1 MAERRTLVLSV
12 DRDDDLGY
20 KAGLEGPVVGRDACI
35 AAANALALVDPED
48 SDVNAIFQ
56 AVKIADGLVANCEE
70 VEVAIV
76 AGDHLHMIEG
86 DRKIARDLERVIART
101 GATECILVTD
111 GAEDDFVLPIIQS
124 RIAVSSVRRVVVTQM
139 VNLEGTYYILKKL
152 LDDPKISRPLLVPVG
167 LAMLLFAIA
176 YRLVPEGAMII
187 VIGVIGVI
195 LFRGLGYDDI
205 FGLSDRALASSLSHG
220 RFTLVTNLAAV
231 LLMIIG
237 AITGITTMI
246 VHYMGGDQ
254 SNGLFMVLAF
264 AYGAIPWW
272 VSAGLRLLG
281 GPPRRRLARRSR
293 RGLAPSSP
301 ALHNARGRPLRL
313 RRRDLRAR
321 GQPGAR
327 VSDPGRG
334 RAPVLRRACSCGR
347 YLPRARAL
355 ASAFSPAVLGR
366 WGRSSLPPGRITRP
380 RASPG

>member
-12 DRDDDLGY
+12 DRDDDIGY
-20 KAGLEGPVVGRDACI
+20 KAGLEGPVVGREACL

-56 AVKIADGLVANCEE
+56 AVKVADGLAANCEE

-124 RIAVSSVRRVVVTQM
+124 RIPVSSVRRVVVTQM

-176 YRLVPEGAMII
+176 YLLGYPEGAMI
-187 VIGVIGVI
+187 VVVGVIGVYL

-205 FGLSDRALASSLSHG
+205 FGSSYRALASSLSRG

-237 AITGITTMI
+237 AINGITTMI

-254 SNGLFMVLAF
+254 ASGLLMVLAF
-264 AYGAIPWW
+264 AYGAVPWW
-272 VSAGLRLLG
+272 VSAGLVSSAGRLVDAYLG
-281 GPPRRRLARRSR
+281 ERGEVWRVLLLPFLTLAVGLFVYGAAIYVLAVNRAPEFPILAEAALQYFAGLVLAAGVCLAIGLWLQHSARRLSR
-293 RGLAPSSP
+293 DG
-301 ALHNARGRPLRL
+301 
-313 RRRDLRAR
+313 D
-321 GQPGAR
+321 
-327 VSDPGRG
+327 D
-334 RAPVLRRACSCGR
+334 RAC
-347 YLPRARAL
+347 LTAE
-355 ASAFSPAVLGR
+355 
-366 WGRSSLPPGRITRP
+366 
-380 RASPG
+380 

>member
-12 DRDDDLGY
+12 DRDDDIGY
-20 KAGLEGPVVGRDACI
+20 KAGLESPVVGRDACL

-56 AVKIADGLVANCEE
+56 AVKVADGLAADGEE

-76 AGDHLHMIEG
+76 AGDHLRMIEG

-176 YRLVPEGAMII
+176 YLLGYPEGAMI
-187 VIGVIGVI
+187 VVVGVIGVYL

-205 FGLSDRALASSLSHG
+205 FGSSYRALATSLSHG

-254 SNGLFMVLAF
+254 ANGLFMVLAF

-272 VSAGLRLLG
+272 VSAGLVSSAGRLVDVWLG
-281 GPPRRRLARRSR
+281 ERGEVWRVLLLPFLTLAAGLFVYGAAIYVLAVNRAPEFPILAEAALQYFAALALAAGVCLAIGLWLQHSARRSSGDGDAR
-293 RGLAPSSP
+293 RPSD
-301 ALHNARGRPLRL
+301 AL
-313 RRRDLRAR
+313 
-321 GQPGAR
+321 
-327 VSDPGRG
+327 
-334 RAPVLRRACSCGR
+334 
-347 YLPRARAL
+347 
-355 ASAFSPAVLGR
+355 
-366 WGRSSLPPGRITRP
+366 
-380 RASPG
+380 

>member
-12 DRDDDLGY
+12 DRDDDIGY
-20 KAGLEGPVVGRDACI
+20 KAGLEAPVVGRDACI

-56 AVKIADGLVANCEE
+56 AVKVADGLAANCEE

-176 YRLVPEGAMII
+176 YLLGYPEGATIV
-187 VIGVIGVI
+187 VIGVIGVY
-195 LFRGLGYDDI
+195 LLSRGLGYDDI
-205 FGLSDRALASSLSHG
+205 FGSSYRALANSLSHG

-231 LLMIIG
+231 LLIVIG
-237 AITGITTMI
+237 AINGITTMI
-246 VHYMGGDQ
+246 VHYMGGNQ
-254 SNGLFMVLAF
+254 ANGLFMVLAF
-264 AYGAIPWW
+264 AYGAVPWW
-272 VSAGLRLLG
+272 VAAGVASSAGRLIDVWLG
-281 GPPRRRLARRSR
+281 ERGEVWRVLLLPFLALAAGLFVYGAAIYVLAVNRAPEFPILAEAGLQYFVVLALAAGASLALGLWLQHSARRSS
-293 RGLAPSSP
+293 G
-301 ALHNARGRPLRL
+301 
-313 RRRDLRAR
+313 D
-321 GQPGAR
+321 
-327 VSDPGRG
+327 VED
-334 RAPVLRRACSCGR
+334 RAC
-347 YLPRARAL
+347 LPAE
-355 ASAFSPAVLGR
+355 
-366 WGRSSLPPGRITRP
+366 
-380 RASPG
+380 

>member
-20 KAGLEGPVVGRDACI
+20 KAGLEGPVVGREACL

-176 YRLVPEGAMII
+176 YLLGYPEGAMI
-187 VIGVIGVI
+187 VVVGVIGVYL
-195 LFRGLGYDDI
+195 LFRGLGYEDI
-205 FGLSDRALASSLSHG
+205 FGSSYRALANSLSHG

-246 VHYMGGDQ
+246 VYYMGGDQ

-272 VSAGLRLLG
+272 VSAGLVSSAGRLLDVYLG
-281 GPPRRRLARRSR
+281 ERGEVWRVILLPFVTLAAGLFIYGAAIYVLAVNGAPEFPILAEAGLQYFAVLTLAACACLAVGLWLQHSARRSS
-293 RGLAPSSP
+293 GK
-301 ALHNARGRPLRL
+301 G
-313 RRRDLRAR
+313 D
-321 GQPGAR
+321 
-327 VSDPGRG
+327 D
-334 RAPVLRRACSCGR
+334 RAC
-347 YLPRARAL
+347 LPAE
-355 ASAFSPAVLGR
+355 
-366 WGRSSLPPGRITRP
+366 
-380 RASPG
+380 

>member
-12 DRDDDLGY
+12 DRDDDIGY
-20 KAGLEGPVVGRDACI
+20 KAGVDAPVVGRDACL
-35 AAANALALVDPED
+35 ATANALALVDPED

-56 AVKIADGLVANCEE
+56 AVKVADGLAASGEE

-101 GATECILVTD
+101 GATECILITD

-176 YRLVPEGAMII
+176 YLLGYPEGAMI
-187 VIGVIGVI
+187 VVVGVIGTYL

-205 FGLSDRALASSLSHG
+205 FGSSYRAIANSISHG
-220 RFTLVTNLAAV
+220 RFTLMTNLAAV
-231 LLMIIG
+231 LLVIVG
-237 AITGITTMI
+237 AITGMTTMV

-254 SNGLFMVLAF
+254 ANGVFMFLAF
-264 AYGAIPWW
+264 AYGAVPWFVAAGLVSSAGRLIDVYLGERSEAW
-272 VSAGLRLLG
+272 RMLLLPFLTLSAGLFLYGAAIYVLAVNRAPEFPILAEAGLQYFALLTVAAALCLG
-281 GPPRRRLARRSR
+281 VGIWLQHSARRLAAEC
-293 RGLAPSSP
+293 GEP
-301 ALHNARGRPLRL
+301 ALVP
-313 RRRDLRAR
+313 
-321 GQPGAR
+321 
-327 VSDPGRG
+327 SE
-334 RAPVLRRACSCGR
+334 
-347 YLPRARAL
+347 
-355 ASAFSPAVLGR
+355 
-366 WGRSSLPPGRITRP
+366 
-380 RASPG
+380 

>member
-56 AVKIADGLVANCEE
+56 AVKVADGLAANCEE

-176 YRLVPEGAMII
+176 YLLGYPEGAMI
-187 VIGVIGVI
+187 VVVGVIGVYL

-205 FGLSDRALASSLSHG
+205 FGSSYRALASSLSRG
-220 RFTLVTNLAAV
+220 RFTLITNLAAV
-231 LLMIIG
+231 LLLIIG

-246 VHYMGGDQ
+246 VHYVGGDQ

-264 AYGAIPWW
+264 AYGAVPWW
-272 VSAGLRLLG
+272 VSAGLVSSGGRLVDVWLG
-281 GPPRRRLARRSR
+281 ERGEVWRVLLLPFLTLAAGLFVYGAAIYVLAVNRAPEFPILAEAALQYFAALALAAGVCLALGLWLQHSARRSS
-293 RGLAPSSP
+293 GD
-301 ALHNARGRPLRL
+301 G
-313 RRRDLRAR
+313 D
-321 GQPGAR
+321 
-327 VSDPGRG
+327 D
-334 RAPVLRRACSCGR
+334 RAC
-347 YLPRARAL
+347 LPAE
-355 ASAFSPAVLGR
+355 
-366 WGRSSLPPGRITRP
+366 
-380 RASPG
+380 

>member
-12 DRDDDLGY
+12 DRDDDIGY

-56 AVKIADGLVANCEE
+56 AVKVADGLAANCEA

-176 YRLVPEGAMII
+176 YLLGYPEGATIV
-187 VIGVIGVI
+187 VIGVLGVY
-195 LFRGLGYDDI
+195 LLSRGLGYDDI
-205 FGLSDRALASSLSHG
+205 FGSSYRALASSLSHG

-231 LLMIIG
+231 LLIIIG
-237 AITGITTMI
+237 AINGITTMI

-254 SNGLFMVLAF
+254 ANGLFMVLAF
-264 AYGAIPWW
+264 AYGAVPWW
-272 VSAGLRLLG
+272 VTAGVTSSAGRLIDVWLG
-281 GPPRRRLARRSR
+281 ERGEVWRVLLLPFLALAAGLFVYGAAIYVLAVNGAPEFPILAEAGLQYFVVLAIAAGASLALGLWLQHSARRSS
-293 RGLAPSSP
+293 GD
-301 ALHNARGRPLRL
+301 GE
-313 RRRDLRAR
+313 D
-321 GQPGAR
+321 
-327 VSDPGRG
+327 
-334 RAPVLRRACSCGR
+334 RAC
-347 YLPRARAL
+347 LPAE
-355 ASAFSPAVLGR
+355 
-366 WGRSSLPPGRITRP
+366 
-380 RASPG
+380 

>member
-56 AVKIADGLVANCEE
+56 AVKVADELAANGEE

-124 RIAVSSVRRVVVTQM
+124 RIPVSSVRRVVVTQM

-176 YRLVPEGAMII
+176 YLLGYPEGAMI
-187 VIGVIGVI
+187 VVVGVIGVYL

-205 FGLSDRALASSLSHG
+205 FGSSYRALASSLSHG

-231 LLMIIG
+231 LLLIIG
-237 AITGITTMI
+237 AVTGITTMI
-246 VHYMGGDQ
+246 VYYMGGEQ
-254 SNGLFMVLAF
+254 ANGLLMVLAF
-264 AYGAIPWW
+264 AYGAVPWW
-272 VSAGLRLLG
+272 VSAGLVSSAGRIVDVWLGERGEISRVILLPFVTLAAG
-281 GPPRRRLARRSR
+281 LFVYGAAIYVLAINQAPEFPILAEAAMQYFVALALAAGACLALGLWLQHSARRSSET
-293 RGLAPSSP
+293 GTAGPASGPS
-301 ALHNARGRPLRL
+301 GR
-313 RRRDLRAR
+313 
-321 GQPGAR
+321 
-327 VSDPGRG
+327 V
-334 RAPVLRRACSCGR
+334 
-347 YLPRARAL
+347 
-355 ASAFSPAVLGR
+355 
-366 WGRSSLPPGRITRP
+366 
-380 RASPG
+380 

>member
-20 KAGLEGPVVGRDACI
+20 KAGLEAPVVGREACI

-56 AVKIADGLVANCEE
+56 AVKVADGLAANCEE

-124 RIAVSSVRRVVVTQM
+124 RIAVSSVRRVVVSQM

-176 YRLVPEGAMII
+176 YLLGYPEGAMII
-187 VIGVIGVI
+187 VIGVIGVYL

-205 FGLSDRALASSLSHG
+205 FGSSYRALASSVSHG

-231 LLMIIG
+231 LLLIIG
-237 AITGITTMI
+237 GVTGITTMI
-246 VHYMGGDQ
+246 VYYMSGDQ
-254 SNGLFMVLAF
+254 ANGLFMVLAF
-264 AYGAIPWW
+264 AYGAVPWW
-272 VSAGLRLLG
+272 VSAGLVSSAGRVLDVWLGDRGDISRVLLLPFLTLAAG
-281 GPPRRRLARRSR
+281 LFVYGAAIYVLAVNRAPEFPILAEAGLQYFVALALAAAASLALGLWLQRSARRS
-293 RGLAPSSP
+293 S
-301 ALHNARGRPLRL
+301 
-313 RRRDLRAR
+313 RDGDDRVC
-321 GQPGAR
+321 PGAE
-327 VSDPGRG
+327 
-334 RAPVLRRACSCGR
+334 
-347 YLPRARAL
+347 
-355 ASAFSPAVLGR
+355 
-366 WGRSSLPPGRITRP
+366 
-380 RASPG
+380 

>member
-35 AAANALALVDPED
+35 AAANVLALVDPED

-70 VEVAIV
+70 VEVAII

-176 YRLVPEGAMII
+176 YLLGYPEGAMI
-187 VIGVIGVI
+187 VVVGVIGVYL

-205 FGLSDRALASSLSHG
+205 FGSSYRALASSLSHG

-231 LLMIIG
+231 LLLIIG

-254 SNGLFMVLAF
+254 SSGLFMVLAF
-264 AYGAIPWW
+264 AYGAVPWW
-272 VSAGLRLLG
+272 VSAGLVSSAGRLVDVWLG
-281 GPPRRRLARRSR
+281 ERGDISRVLLLPFVTLAIGLFVYGAAIYVLAVNRAPEFPILAEAGLQYFVILALAAGACLALGLWLQHSARRSSQD
-293 RGLAPSSP
+293 G
-301 ALHNARGRPLRL
+301 
-313 RRRDLRAR
+313 DDRAC
-321 GQPGAR
+321 PGAE
-327 VSDPGRG
+327 
-334 RAPVLRRACSCGR
+334 
-347 YLPRARAL
+347 
-355 ASAFSPAVLGR
+355 
-366 WGRSSLPPGRITRP
+366 
-380 RASPG
+380 

>member
-12 DRDDDLGY
+12 DRDDDIGY
-20 KAGLEGPVVGRDACI
+20 KAGVDAPVVGREACL

-56 AVKIADGLVANCEE
+56 AVKVADELAVNGEE

-101 GATECILVTD
+101 GATECILITD

-176 YRLVPEGAMII
+176 YLLGYPEGAMI
-187 VIGVIGVI
+187 VVVGVIGTYL

-205 FGLSDRALASSLSHG
+205 FGSSYRAIATSISHG
-220 RFTLVTNLAAV
+220 RFTLLTNLAAV
-231 LLMIIG
+231 LLVIVG
-237 AITGITTMI
+237 AINGMTTMI

-254 SNGLFMVLAF
+254 ANGVFMFLAF
-264 AYGAIPWW
+264 AYGAVPWF
-272 VSAGLRLLG
+272 VVSGLVSSAGRLIDVYLG
-281 GPPRRRLARRSR
+281 ERGEVWRVLLLPFLTLAAGLFLFGAAIYVLAINRAPEFPILAEAGLQYFALLSVAAALCLGVGIWLQHSARRSAAEGGDR
-293 RGLAPSSP
+293 AALPSE
-301 ALHNARGRPLRL
+301 
-313 RRRDLRAR
+313 
-321 GQPGAR
+321 
-327 VSDPGRG
+327 
-334 RAPVLRRACSCGR
+334 
-347 YLPRARAL
+347 
-355 ASAFSPAVLGR
+355 
-366 WGRSSLPPGRITRP
+366 
-380 RASPG
+380 

>member
-12 DRDDDLGY
+12 DRDDDIGY
-20 KAGLEGPVVGRDACI
+20 KGGLESPVVGRDACI

-56 AVKIADGLVANCEE
+56 AVKVADGLAANCEA

-176 YRLVPEGAMII
+176 YLLGYPEGATIV
-187 VIGVIGVI
+187 VIGVLGVY
-195 LFRGLGYDDI
+195 LLSRGLGYDDI
-205 FGLSDRALASSLSHG
+205 FGSSYRALASSLSHG

-231 LLMIIG
+231 LLIIIG
-237 AITGITTMI
+237 AINGITTMI

-254 SNGLFMVLAF
+254 ANGLFMVLAF
-264 AYGAIPWW
+264 AYGAVPWW
-272 VSAGLRLLG
+272 VTAGIVSSAGRLIDVWLG
-281 GPPRRRLARRSR
+281 ERGEVWRVLLLPFLALAAGLFVYGAAIYVLAVNGAPEFPILAEAGLQYFVVLAIAAGASLALGLWLQHSARRSS
-293 RGLAPSSP
+293 GD
-301 ALHNARGRPLRL
+301 GE
-313 RRRDLRAR
+313 D
-321 GQPGAR
+321 
-327 VSDPGRG
+327 
-334 RAPVLRRACSCGR
+334 RAC
-347 YLPRARAL
+347 LPAE
-355 ASAFSPAVLGR
+355 
-366 WGRSSLPPGRITRP
+366 
-380 RASPG
+380 

>member
-20 KAGLEGPVVGRDACI
+20 KAGLEGPVVGREACL

-56 AVKIADGLVANCEE
+56 AVKVADGLVANCEE

-124 RIAVSSVRRVVVTQM
+124 RIPVSSVRRVVVTQM

-152 LDDPKISRPLLVPVG
+152 LDDPKVSRPLFVPVG

-176 YRLVPEGAMII
+176 YLLGYPSAAMII
-187 VIGVIGVI
+187 VIGVIGVYL

-205 FGLSDRALASSLSHG
+205 FGSSYRALATSLSHG
-220 RFTLVTNLAAV
+220 RFTLVTNIAAV
-231 LLMIIG
+231 LLLVIG
-237 AITGITTMI
+237 AVTGVTTMI

-264 AYGAIPWW
+264 AYGAVPWW
-272 VSAGLRLLG
+272 VSAGLVSSGGRLVDVYLSERGEVWRVVLLPFVTLAAGLFIYGAAIYVLAINRAPEFPILAEAGLQYFTALALAAAACLVLG
-281 GPPRRRLARRSR
+281 VWLQHTARRSW
-293 RGLAPSSP
+293 GD
-301 ALHNARGRPLRL
+301 G
-313 RRRDLRAR
+313 D
-321 GQPGAR
+321 
-327 VSDPGRG
+327 G
-334 RAPVLRRACSCGR
+334 RAG
-347 YLPRARAL
+347 LPAE
-355 ASAFSPAVLGR
+355 
-366 WGRSSLPPGRITRP
+366 
-380 RASPG
+380 

>member
-12 DRDDDLGY
+12 DRDDDIGY
-20 KAGLEGPVVGRDACI
+20 KAGLESPVVGRDACL

-56 AVKIADGLVANCEE
+56 AVKVADGLAADGEE

-76 AGDHLHMIEG
+76 AGDHLRMIEG

-176 YRLVPEGAMII
+176 YLLGYPEGAMI
-187 VIGVIGVI
+187 VVVGVIGVYL
-195 LFRGLGYDDI
+195 LFRGLGYEDI
-205 FGLSDRALASSLSHG
+205 FGSSYRALATSLSHG

-254 SNGLFMVLAF
+254 ANGLFMVLAF

-272 VSAGLRLLG
+272 VSAGLVSSAGRLVDVWLG
-281 GPPRRRLARRSR
+281 ERGEVWRVLLLPFLTLAAGLFVYGAAIYVLAVNRAPEFPILAEAALQYFAALALAAGVCLAIGLWLQHSARRSSGDGDTR
-293 RGLAPSSP
+293 RPSD
-301 ALHNARGRPLRL
+301 AL
-313 RRRDLRAR
+313 
-321 GQPGAR
+321 
-327 VSDPGRG
+327 
-334 RAPVLRRACSCGR
+334 
-347 YLPRARAL
+347 
-355 ASAFSPAVLGR
+355 
-366 WGRSSLPPGRITRP
+366 
-380 RASPG
+380 

>member
-56 AVKIADGLVANCEE
+56 AVKIADGLAANCEE

-176 YRLVPEGAMII
+176 YLLGYPEGAVII
-187 VIGVIGVI
+187 VIGVIGVYL
-195 LFRGLGYDDI
+195 LFRGLGYEDI
-205 FGLSDRALASSLSHG
+205 FGSSYRALASSLSHG

-231 LLMIIG
+231 LLLIIG

-264 AYGAIPWW
+264 AYGAVPWW
-272 VSAGLRLLG
+272 VSAGLVSSAGRIVDVWLGERGEFSRVILLPFVTLAAG
-281 GPPRRRLARRSR
+281 LFVYGAAIYVLAINGAPEFPIMAEAGLQYFVLLALAAGACLALGLWLQHSTRRLSETGTA
-293 RGLAPSSP
+293 GP
-301 ALHNARGRPLRL
+301 A
-313 RRRDLRAR
+313 
-321 GQPGAR
+321 
-327 VSDPGRG
+327 S
-334 RAPVLRRACSCGR
+334 
-347 YLPRARAL
+347 
-355 ASAFSPAVLGR
+355 
-366 WGRSSLPPGRITRP
+366 
-380 RASPG
+380 

>member
-1 MAERRTLVLSV
+1 MTERRTLVLSV

-20 KAGLEGPVVGRDACI
+20 KAGLEGPVVGRDACL

-56 AVKIADGLVANCEE
+56 AVKVADGLTADCEA

-124 RIAVSSVRRVVVTQM
+124 RIAVSSVRRVVVSQM

-152 LDDPKISRPLLVPVG
+152 LDDPKVSRPLLVPVG

-176 YRLVPEGAMII
+176 YLLGYPEGA

-195 LFRGLGYDDI
+195 GVYLLFRGLGYDDI
-205 FGLSDRALASSLSHG
+205 FGSSYRALANSLSHG

-237 AITGITTMI
+237 AVNGITTMV
-246 VHYMGGDQ
+246 VHYVGGDQ

-264 AYGAIPWW
+264 AYGAVPWW
-272 VSAGLRLLG
+272 VTAGLVSSGGRLIDVWLG
-281 GPPRRRLARRSR
+281 ERGDVSRVLILPFVTLAVGLFVYGAAIYVLAVNGAPEFPILAEAGLQYFVGLALAAAGCLALGLWLQHSTRRSTAD
-293 RGLAPSSP
+293 G
-301 ALHNARGRPLRL
+301 
-313 RRRDLRAR
+313 DERA
-321 GQPGAR
+321 AIR
-327 VSDPGRG
+327 VQ
-334 RAPVLRRACSCGR
+334 
-347 YLPRARAL
+347 
-355 ASAFSPAVLGR
+355 
-366 WGRSSLPPGRITRP
+366 
-380 RASPG
+380 

>member
-12 DRDDDLGY
+12 DRDDDIGY
-20 KAGLEGPVVGRDACI
+20 KAGLEGPVVGRDACL

-56 AVKIADGLVANCEE
+56 AVKVADGLAANSEE
-70 VEVAIV
+70 VEVAII

-124 RIAVSSVRRVVVTQM
+124 RIAVSSVRRVVVSQM

-176 YRLVPEGAMII
+176 YLLGYPEGAMI
-187 VIGVIGVI
+187 VVVGVIGVYL

-205 FGLSDRALASSLSHG
+205 FGSSYRALANSLSHG

-246 VHYMGGDQ
+246 VYYVGGEQ

-264 AYGAIPWW
+264 AYGAVPWW
-272 VSAGLRLLG
+272 VSAGLVSSAGRLLDVYLG
-281 GPPRRRLARRSR
+281 ERGEVWRVILLPFVTLAAGLFVYGAAIYVLAVNQAPEFPILPEAGLQYFALLALAACACLAIGLWLQHSARRSSGKGDDR
-293 RGLAPSSP
+293 AGLP
-301 ALHNARGRPLRL
+301 AE
-313 RRRDLRAR
+313 
-321 GQPGAR
+321 
-327 VSDPGRG
+327 
-334 RAPVLRRACSCGR
+334 
-347 YLPRARAL
+347 
-355 ASAFSPAVLGR
+355 
-366 WGRSSLPPGRITRP
+366 
-380 RASPG
+380 